1 MQPLDVSVYGPFK
14 RYYNVACTDW
24 MLSHPGRALT
34 IYDIAALSGQAY
46 YKALIPANITS
57 GFSNTGI
64 YPVNREVFT
73 DDLLLPSVPTDRE
86 ADPVRYMPGEG
97 PSEEAND
104 ETIDPTI
111 AVTPGHAAGPQPSTS
126 TEASTPTFPEDIRP
140 YPKAAPRNEKTRRG
154 KARKSTILT
163 ETQERERAALAAEGE
178 KKKLKLN

>member
-1 MQPLDVSVYGPFK
+1 MDVSVYGPYK

-57 GFSNTGI
+57 GFSKTGI

-86 ADPVRYMPGEG
+86 ADPVRDMPGEG
-97 PSEEAND
+97 PGEEAND
-104 ETIDPTI
+104 VTIHPTV
-111 AVTPGHAAGPQPSTS
+111 AVTPGHAVGPQPSTS
-126 TEASTPTFPEDIRP
+126 TEAPTPKSPEDIRP

-163 ETQERERAALAAEGE
+163 DTPERERAALAAEGK
-178 KKKLKLN
+178 KKKLKWN